1 MYKRSNHSLPKSQ
14 NGPEKKIVRS
24 GRAFHGL
31 RSLVSLITG
40 EKMSQI
46 RQEMRRWEAFPT
58 FHSCQ
63 ALVKITTS
71 CHSCQALGKFT
82 SFMPLLSGFWLRL
95 LLSEILSVRA
105 CVFRT
110 SMRLLDLGLGTIW
123 SLFRPTY
130 FSSKIWPSSCAGGF
144 RPKSQ
149 SCPTGPKLADCV
161 AQC

>member
-46 RQEMRRWEAFPT
+46 RQEMRPWEAFPT

-82 SFMPLLSGFWLRL
+82 SFMPLLSGFWLRPI
-95 LLSEILSVRA
+95 LSELLSVRA
-105 CVFRT
+105 CVWKVV
-110 SMRLLDLGLGTIW
+110 RLGQVRLKLGRRLGQV
-123 SLFRPTY
+123 RPKLCPS
-130 FSSKIWPSSCAGGF
+130 SSKVV
-144 RPKSQ
+144 PKFYLS
-149 SCPTGPKLADCV
+149 
-161 AQC
+161 